1 MPQNL
6 KLNSN
11 GHNKEFTMKED
22 LFIVDHNKTLTNEE
36 EYFTMVGLENFVDNN
51 NYAKR
56 TVKDDKTFAQK
67 ITRDDGSIKYSIR
80 VDTDGKLYNPINM
93 YDKQVNR
100 NFLDKVCRSSKFR
113 NVNYKIFDFYINFL
127 NSKNLAW
134 LNNAERE
141 AT

>member
-1 MPQNL
+1 
-6 KLNSN
+6 
-11 GHNKEFTMKED
+11 MKED

>member
-134 LNNAERE
+134 LNNAESE